1 MFEDWLDRLFSYVS
15 GVYKEVTAL
24 LFSCRRLSD
33 NLQFRYTLQQGICY
47 ITVERCFCVELA
59 TITD

>member
-33 NLQFRYTLQQGICY
+33 NLHFRYALQQGICY
-47 ITVERCFCVELA
+47 ITVERCFCVE
-59 TITD
+59 